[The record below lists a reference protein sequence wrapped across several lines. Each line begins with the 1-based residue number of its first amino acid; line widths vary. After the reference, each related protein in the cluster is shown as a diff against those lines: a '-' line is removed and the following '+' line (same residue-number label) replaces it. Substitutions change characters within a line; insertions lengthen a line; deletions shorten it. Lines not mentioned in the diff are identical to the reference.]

1 MPSTDIQTDRKNL
14 LNVEQNVHFPFF
26 FKSYCKNSFSLTCFY
41 ICTVNNFKF
50 PNIKE
55 SNIILYI

>member
-26 FKSYCKNSFSLTCFY
+26 LNRIVKTVSLLHVF
-41 ICTVNNFKF
+41 IFV
-50 PNIKE
+50 
-55 SNIILYI
+55 L